1 MRFTVLLVIFS
12 LLTLPALA
20 AEDTSP
26 VSATSCA
33 NATPVASVPQLS
45 KEQWSDLGFQ
55 VFDKALM
62 ASSGSDAC
70 PVITSCT
77 EFSLCRDSDACNT
90 VNTGNPCCVT
100 GKWELCCIVGTIH
113 VTRCECT
120 AECDPFCDPC
130 PASVVRGFDCR

>member
-1 MRFTVLLVIFS
+1 MRFSVLLVILS
-12 LLTLPALA
+12 LLALPALA
-20 AEDTSP
+20 VEDASP
-26 VSATSCA
+26 VPSCA
-33 NATPVASVPQLS
+33 NATPAAVEEQLS
-45 KEQWSDLGFQ
+45 EEDWSELGFR
-55 VFDKALM
+55 VTDKVLM
-62 ASSGSDAC
+62 AGSDSDAC

-90 VNTGNPCCVT
+90 VDTGNPCCVT

-130 PASVVRGFDCR
+130 PPNVVRGFDCR